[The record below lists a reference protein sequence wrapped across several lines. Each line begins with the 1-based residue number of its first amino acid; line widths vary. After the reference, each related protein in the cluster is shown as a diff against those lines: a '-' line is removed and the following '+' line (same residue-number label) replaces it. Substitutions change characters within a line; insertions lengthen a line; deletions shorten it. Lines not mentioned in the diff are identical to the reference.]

1 MFGSCSDDSSSSTN
15 TVETGL
21 MDGKKLSM
29 GGAGSFL
36 RTSSSSSADNS
47 VASSS
52 SESIKEED
60 WSDYMQRKRIQLES
74 MGLRTN
80 KTTQWAKPKTD

>member
-1 MFGSCSDDSSSSTN
+1 
-15 TVETGL
+15 

-47 VASSS
+47 VASSSSKSSSSS

-80 KTTQWAKPKTD
+80 KTTKWAKPKTD